1 MQTQTY
7 PHFIFALFFLSIQFK
22 NQFTT
27 HTHNVK
33 EKNKKKQES
42 MIMDDHKWGFA
53 LEEAVKEVES
63 EIHKQENKHKKQQK
77 QRERQQHKKNK
88 WGIVGR
94 IFIRSSARGKS
105 KNSED
110 KQGEKDEKHQNKDQ
124 QITINDNQNDQAT
137 TITATTTSTTA
148 TTTTLDNNND
158 TSTLSS
164 SLSGKDGMSQLT
176 TPDSPIVDLKRSCNS
191 PIMSGN
197 YPNGRRRTTPR
208 KTGVAERNETERK
221 VVYKTLKNYNQINKL
236 HDYDLV

>member
-1 MQTQTY
+1 
-7 PHFIFALFFLSIQFK
+7 
-22 NQFTT
+22 
-27 HTHNVK
+27 
-33 EKNKKKQES
+33 

-63 EIHKQENKHKKQQK
+63 EIHKQEHKHKKQQK

-94 IFIRSSARGKS
+94 IFIRSSGRGKS